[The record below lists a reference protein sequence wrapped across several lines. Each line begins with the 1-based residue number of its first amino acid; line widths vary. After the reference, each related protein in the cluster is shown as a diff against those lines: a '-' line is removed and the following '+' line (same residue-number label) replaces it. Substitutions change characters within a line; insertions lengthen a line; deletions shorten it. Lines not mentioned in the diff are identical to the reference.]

1 MIKNKQ
7 NPLDRRTFIR
17 SAGSWATGVA
27 FLPGY
32 LLTSNGNQT
41 NILTPIKNRWTD
53 LYEGLGTEPT
63 NWWEQEPLRIV
74 EMQNGFEFS
83 EKSEILSD
91 LGANM
96 EHLVRFNDT
105 SPGTAFLLNH
115 GLFPGKSVDFSSL
128 EAYLNETAKKNLRVV
143 IYYNVHA
150 IETSYA
156 IQHPQWQQVMDN
168 GEPIKAV
175 YGIDSSFCINS
186 PWREEVFRT
195 LRRLASYKIAGVFYD
210 GPIFFANTCSCAS
223 CKSLFRQQYQKE
235 LPSKSD
241 ISARRN
247 TEEWRQLL
255 EFQSDSI
262 ARFLRDSNKVLKE
275 INPQLLLYM
284 NGNTLAPTWP
294 TGRSNR
300 KIIAASDILGAEG
313 GFLYGELSE
322 SIYKPGA
329 SAKLLECQASGKPT
343 VIFNAAKQGPWSV
356 SMLPQ
361 GEISLLYSQSI
372 THQGNVWL
380 AVCDD
385 PRSYPAQ
392 MAVIRK
398 YNQLI
403 KDHPEPFFQT
413 KSLARIALVW
423 PHESSD
429 YYLGSSVPMT
439 DFTEQMSS
447 AKGGN
452 LSEEFYGFYEGL
464 SRGHIPFDVLD
475 EISLEETLDQ
485 YECIIFPNVTCLSQ
499 QAVRN
504 IKSYVRNG
512 GNIIATFETSL
523 YDEFGEELDNF
534 QLAEVF
540 GMEHTGSVFGTLR
553 KDFISL
559 EDHSHFSV
567 QQINQRFTYAPTYGL
582 KLKAG
587 SDTHIPVVYCKPLP
601 GRYAGAPEPSMHPF
615 LAEHHYGKGTSVYIS
630 GTFGG
635 SLYKF
640 HFPEYY
646 QILHNL
652 VRELH
657 APVVRLHDAP
667 TSVEVNVRRNGDAYF
682 VYLINFTSDM
692 RRPIQSI
699 IPCADIGVEFHI
711 DAKVK
716 SVRTLWRKKELKFKT
731 QDNWVRVELDVL
743 EDYDVLEFRV

>member
-1 MIKNKQ
+1 MKKN
-7 NPLDRRTFIR
+7 NRYPIDRRSFLR
-17 SAGSWATGVA
+17 SAGSLAAGIA
-27 FLPGY
+27 ILPGY
-32 LLTSNGNQT
+32 LFASDGNRPD
-41 NILTPIKNRWTD
+41 IFSPMKNQWAD
-53 LYEGLGTEPT
+53 LYEGRGTAPMY
-63 NWWEQEPLRIV
+63 WWEQEPMRIV
-74 EMQNGFEFS
+74 EMQNGFEFA
-83 EKSEILSD
+83 EKAEILSY

-115 GLFPGKSVDFSSL
+115 GLFPGKSVDFASL
-128 EAYLNETAKKNLRVV
+128 EEYLKETAKRDLKVV

-150 IETSYA
+150 IESNYA
-156 IQHPQWQQVMDN
+156 RQHPEWQQIMDN
-168 GEPIKAV
+168 GEPIEAV

-186 PWREEVFRT
+186 PWRDEVFRT

-210 GPIFFANTCSCAS
+210 GPIFFANTCSCES
-223 CKSLFRQQYQKE
+223 CRTLFRQQYHKE
-235 LPSKSD
+235 IPSKSA
-241 ISARRN
+241 ISAQRN
-247 TEEWRQLL
+247 TEEWNQLL

-262 ARFLRDSNKVLKE
+262 ARFLRDSNKVVKE

-343 VIFNAAKQGPWSV
+343 VIFNAAKQSPWSV

-361 GEISLLYSQSI
+361 GEISLLYSQAI

-385 PRSYPAQ
+385 PRSYPSQ

-403 KDHPEPFFQT
+403 KDHPKPFFQT
-413 KSLARIALVW
+413 KSLARVALVW
-423 PHESSD
+423 PHQSSD
-429 YYLGSSVPMT
+429 YYMGSSVPMT

-447 AKGGN
+447 TKGGD

-464 SRGHIPFDVLD
+464 SRGHFPFDVRD
-475 EISLEETLDQ
+475 EISLEDSLDQ
-485 YECIIFPNVTCLSQ
+485 YECIILPNVPCLSPK
-499 QAVRN
+499 AVEN

-523 YDEFGEELDNF
+523 YDEYGQELDNF

-540 GMEHTGSVFGTLR
+540 GMEYTGSVFGMLR

-567 QQINQRFTYAPTYGL
+567 QQIKQRFTYAPTYGL
-582 KLKAG
+582 KLEAG
-587 SDTHIPVVYCKPLP
+587 TDTHIPVVYCKPLP
-601 GRYAGAPEPSMHPF
+601 GRYAGAPEPSIHPF
-615 LAEHHYGKGTSVYIS
+615 LAEHRYGKGKSVYLS

-646 QILHNL
+646 QILHSL

-657 APVVRLHDAP
+657 APLVRLHNAP
-667 TSVEVNVRRNGDAYF
+667 ASVEVNVRRNGDAYY

-699 IPCADIGVEFHI
+699 IPCTNVGVELHI

-716 SVRTLWRKKELKFKT
+716 GARALWRKKDLMFKS
-731 QDNWVRVELDVL
+731 QEKWVRVELDVL
-743 EDYDVLEFRV
+743 EDYEVLEFRV